1 MYHYG
6 FGFWGFPFFPL
17 IWIAFWII
25 IIMLIFGRWGRGRR
39 WERYHHES
47 QKEMTAEEVLADRFA
62 HGEIDEKEYEH
73 RLEVLKRHS
82 KK

>member
-1 MYHYG
+1 MWHYG

-17 IWIAFWII
+17 LWFVLWIGVIYLF
-25 IIMLIFGRWGRGRR
+25 WGRGHRHG
-39 WERYHHES
+39 RYHQHET
-47 QKEMTAEEVLADRFA
+47 QQNMTAEEVLADRFA

-73 RLEVLKRHS
+73 RLEVLRKHS